1 MKKSEDNWKDI
12 KIKERQRNKNKNN
25 VVRVTQVHELLA
37 NTFYEAKLKQK
48 GNFLPNTPFNSKL
61 E

>member
-1 MKKSEDNWKDI
+1 
-12 KIKERQRNKNKNN
+12 
-25 VVRVTQVHELLA
+25 LLA

-48 GNFLPNTPFNSKL
+48 GEFFLPNTPFNSKL